1 MGLRSTGQAFV
12 WWLLLAGVA
21 HAAPFTFTI
30 TSGEG
35 SFPGKQ
41 PAAFGNTA
49 SETLDL
55 TPDTPTSLP
64 IQQFTNFRPVD
75 VFPLTEAS
83 TMFVQTV
90 AVNGAA
96 TSVTRTASLVLE
108 NTPNPCDLLFSL
120 SPVTVTTDFGPLG
133 KVDVPLMT
141 PFTLGV
147 PCSGDTPTPNILIVV
162 PGTTTPV
169 LLHDVP
175 FSIDPFGCYKTKPVA
190 KFTPVTGVHL
200 IGLEDVLVDVKKPR
214 LLCAPADTTADGIA
228 DATTHLEAY
237 QVKLQK
243 GQAKHTRR
251 LNLTVATQLGPLVL
265 DTVKLEL
272 LLVPTSE
279 DPTTTPPPPNPISHE
294 VDHFECYKAKLSK
307 GQPKLGKNLQI
318 TVGDEFRN
326 PAKRVA
332 LRKVT
337 HLCVPTNKNGEGTKH
352 PNHLLCFKA
361 KPTKRR
367 CDVGALVNGG
377 GGCKKEEDC
386 GGTNGQTTLC
396 ALQTKFAKQIGL
408 HTANQFDPEQLDA
421 TKEDEVCLTAFLA
434 P

>member
-1 MGLRSTGQAFV
+1 MGLRRTGQTFV

-21 HAAPFTFTI
+21 HAAPFSIEI

-35 SFPGKQ
+35 SIPGKQ
-41 PAAFGNTA
+41 VAAFGNTT
-49 SETLDL
+49 SDTLDL
-55 TPDTPTSLP
+55 TPDTPTALL
-64 IQQFTNFRPVD
+64 ITQFTNFRPVD

-90 AVNGAA
+90 AVNGVA
-96 TSVTRTASLVLE
+96 TSVQRTASLVLE

-133 KVDVPLMT
+133 KVDVPLT
-141 PFTLGV
+141 TAPTLGV
-147 PCSGDTPTPNILIVV
+147 PCSGDTQTPNIFIVV

-175 FSIDPFGCYKTKPVA
+175 FSIDPFGCYKTKPAA

-200 IGLEDVLVDVKKPR
+200 VGLEDVLVDVKKPR
-214 LLCAPADTTADGIA
+214 LLCAPADTTANGIA
-228 DATTHLEAY
+228 DAATHLEGY
-237 QVKLQK
+237 QVKPQK
-243 GQAKHTRR
+243 GQSKHTPR
-251 LNLTVATQLGPLVL
+251 LNLTVATQLGPLVI

-279 DPTTTPPPPNPISHE
+279 DPSAPPAPPNPVTHE
-294 VDHFECYKAKLSK
+294 VDHFECYKIKLSK
-307 GQPKLGKNLQI
+307 GQPKLAKNLQI
-318 TVGDEFRN
+318 TVGDEFRS
-326 PAKRVA
+326 PAKRVV

-361 KPTKRR
+361 KPTKGR
-367 CDVGALVNGG
+367 CDVGTLVNAG

-386 GGTNGQTTLC
+386 GGTKRQTTLC

-408 HTANQFDPEQLDA
+408 HTANQFDSEQLDA